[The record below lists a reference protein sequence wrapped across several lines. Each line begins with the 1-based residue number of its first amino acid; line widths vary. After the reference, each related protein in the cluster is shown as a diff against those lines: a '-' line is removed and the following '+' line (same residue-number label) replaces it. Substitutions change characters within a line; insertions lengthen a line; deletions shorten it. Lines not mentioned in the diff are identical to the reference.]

1 MKKLYLQ
8 AKNHMDPSWRRCF
21 VDHFREPATGYVVRP
36 YSELEEMQILEYM
49 DFAEHYGVKY
59 QIEQTL
65 VVKKFLERN
74 PEQKKRFAELV
85 KRGFFELAGG
95 GETVIDYNMTQGE
108 SWVRDHLYSVRYLQ
122 KEFGVKPRY
131 AITPDL
137 FGLPCQL
144 PQFFRSVGYD
154 ADILFDRVLLDNKPF
169 WRGLDGTDIVLDN
182 RWLNRPEPVLRTADT
197 VQMRPCPVCKGEG
210 CRSCLG
216 TGFDISYNM
225 TRPDKELR
233 QGSYYGNMSA
243 DELIDKLL
251 ETEVPE
257 YYVHITTEEPLIGDN
272 LFKDLKQ
279 AGIKRG
285 VEVYYVTCEDN
296 HDLWC
301 SGQVERLRTGCYNED
316 EVDFRKEGNPIF
328 TGVSSSRIEIKQ
340 RNRELEQLLYECE
353 NLAVIARLHGGY
365 DGDPLHIEYPSDKIE
380 YLWNKMSFIQF
391 HDCLP
396 GTVCDAAALELER
409 CIREVRR
416 GAMRLY
422 CDAADE
428 IIRNLK
434 LKIPAGFKAAVFFNP
449 TALPLEF
456 PEIDLTCT
464 KGSESIS
471 VYRSDGSRVRI
482 LSQNTT
488 EGMADTYISAVISDY
503 VPAFSCAVYF
513 YEPSAHYVIPDIC
526 LTQNSAHIENE
537 YYRVEVSRGRISSV
551 YDKTLGRF
559 IINDGGLVLSQ
570 DDGNPWE
577 RLTPDGDNIPVY
589 ANNVSISKNDVL
601 SEMILTGSYSDSSHR
616 IYKLDYSVKL
626 SLRSGEKLLRI
637 NTDINWHGEQTRV
650 YFSFEP
656 SFEHDGNLYCEVPFG
671 MLARDYYD
679 LNEDGV
685 CDDIPSVGYAGV
697 SDGNISISFIKGGLP
712 GCSVKNKKN
721 VRLALLRSVA
731 NCDADDP
738 NSFYKT
744 SNAYGK
750 HYASFAIASARGCFS
765 ESGFWNV
772 SARFNAVGFT
782 RCLSESI
789 DGVYDAGRILT
800 GFTFPANIR
809 LSSLKWSEDGWNPVI
824 RVWECAGKQAFLKAP
839 EGYSLLRCNSLEETL
854 KHEPAFDYALRPFE
868 IASFRLIKQN

>member
-74 PEQKKRFAELV
+74 PEQKRRFAELV
-85 KRGFFELAGG
+85 KRGLFELAGG

-108 SWVRDHLYSVRYLQ
+108 SWVRNHLYSVKYIRN
-122 KEFGVKPRY
+122 EFGVKPRY

-182 RWLNRPEPVLRTADT
+182 RWLNRPEPQLRTADT

-210 CRSCLG
+210 CGSCMG

-233 QGSYYGNMSA
+233 QGSYYGNISA
-243 DELIDKLL
+243 SELIDKLL
-251 ETEVPE
+251 ETDVEE
-257 YYVHITTEEPLIGDN
+257 YYVHITTEESLIGDY
-272 LFKDLKQ
+272 LFRDLKQ
-279 AGIKRG
+279 AGKEKGI
-285 VEVYYVTCEDN
+285 EVDFVTFEAN

-301 SGQVERLRTGCYNED
+301 AGQVERLRTGNYNED

-365 DGDPLHIEYPSDKIE
+365 DGAPLHRDYPSDKIE

-396 GTVCDAAALELER
+396 GTVCDAAVLELEH

-422 CDAADE
+422 YDAADE
-428 IIRNLK
+428 ILRNIK
-434 LKIPAGFKAAVFFNP
+434 LNIPAGFKAAVFFNP
-449 TALPLEF
+449 TALPLDF
-456 PEIDLTCT
+456 PELELTCK
-464 KGSESIS
+464 KGSEGIS

-482 LSQNTT
+482 LSQKTT
-488 EGMADTYISAVISDY
+488 EGIADTYISAVVSDY
-503 VPAFSCAVYF
+503 VPAFSCAVYY
-513 YEPSAHYVIPDIC
+513 YEPSSHSVIPAIAVS
-526 LTQNSAHIENE
+526 QNNASIENE
-537 YYRVEVSRGRISSV
+537 YYRVEVSRGRIASV
-551 YDKTLGRF
+551 YDKTSGRT
-559 IINDGGLVLSQ
+559 IINDGGIVLSH

-577 RLTPDGDNIPVY
+577 RLTPDGDNIHVY
-589 ANNVSISKNDVL
+589 ATDISIKRNNVL
-601 SEMILTGSYSDSSHR
+601 SEMVLTGSYSDPLHR
-616 IYKLDYSVKL
+616 IYKLDYSVRI

-637 NTDINWHGEQTRV
+637 NTDLNWRGEQTRV
-650 YFSFEP
+650 YFSCEP
-656 SFEHDGNLYCEVPFG
+656 SFEHDGWLYCEVPFG
-671 MLARDYYD
+671 MLSRDYSD
-679 LNEDGV
+679 LNDSAV
-685 CDDIPSVGYAGV
+685 CDDIPSAGYAGV
-697 SDGNISISFIKGGLP
+697 SDGNISFSFIKGGLP
-712 GCSVKNKKN
+712 GCSVKNGKN

-731 NCDADDP
+731 NCDGDDP
-738 NSFYKT
+738 NSFYQT
-744 SNAYGK
+744 SNAYGR
-750 HYASFAIASARGCFS
+750 HCAEFAIASSRGNFT

-772 SARFNAVGFT
+772 CARYNTVGFT
-782 RCLSESI
+782 RCLSVSNN
-789 DGVYDAGRILT
+789 GVYEAGRLLT
-800 GFTFPANIR
+800 GFTFPANVR

-824 RVWECAGKQAFLKAP
+824 RVWECAGKQALLKAP

-868 IASFRLIKQN
+868 IATFRLIKQN